1 MSCQSVVSLTLFL
14 NVLKDDFAVT
24 ECMVNFVSDCVY
36 LQHLTRLEA
45 LNYQQD
51 NDAYFLI

>member
-1 MSCQSVVSLTLFL
+1 MSCQSVVSLTLFS

-36 LQHLTRLEA
+36 LQHLTRFEA
-45 LNYQQD
+45 LNYQQG

>member
-1 MSCQSVVSLTLFL
+1 MSCQSVVSLTLFS

-45 LNYQQD
+45 LNYQQG

>member
-1 MSCQSVVSLTLFL
+1 MSCQSVVTLTLFS

-24 ECMVNFVSDCVY
+24 EYMVNFVSDCVY
-36 LQHLTRLEA
+36 LQHLTRFEA
-45 LNYQQD
+45 LNYQQG